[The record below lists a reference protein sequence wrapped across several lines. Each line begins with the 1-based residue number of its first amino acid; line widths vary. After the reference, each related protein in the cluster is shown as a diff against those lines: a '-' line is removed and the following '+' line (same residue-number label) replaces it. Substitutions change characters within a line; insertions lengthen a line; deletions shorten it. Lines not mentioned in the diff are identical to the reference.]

1 MRSLAWP
8 LAAAA
13 LALAVPA
20 SAAPLIGFTDNT
32 FNTARSAYLSDINAN
47 WAVGWT
53 QTVATTDVTVRAL
66 LQSSQDGPANW
77 WITTALGPAATPGD
91 VVASGVY
98 TAASAGSVFD
108 FNALP
113 RTELASGLSF
123 AAGSYFLVLDGQAG
137 PFFNNGAWIGGDRPA
152 DTVELASGFSLGSYY
167 SAQSSFL
174 GGPDNTPLPFG
185 PASTFVALTDQSLL
199 VFELDGQVAGV
210 PEPSAWALLIGGFAL
225 IGATL
230 RRRRPAVSDLG
241 AGGLGLQ

>member
-13 LALAVPA
+13 LSLAVPA
-20 SAAPLIGFTDNT
+20 AADPLIGFTDNT
-32 FNTARSAYLSDINAN
+32 FGTARSAFLSDLNAN

-77 WITTALGPAATPGD
+77 WITTALGPTATLAD

-98 TAASAGSVFD
+98 TAASGGSVFN

-137 PFFNNGAWIGGDRPA
+137 PFLNNGEWIGGDRPA
-152 DTVELASGFSLGSYY
+152 DTVQLASGFSLGSYY
-167 SAQSSFL
+167 GAQSSFL
-174 GGPDNTPLPFG
+174 GGPDNTPLAFG
-185 PASTFVALTDQSLL
+185 PASSFVALTDQTVL

-210 PEPSAWALLIGGFAL
+210 PEPAAWALMIGGFAFA
-225 IGATL
+225 GAML
-230 RRRRPAVSDLG
+230 RRRRLAVGVPPA
-241 AGGLGLQ
+241 AT